1 MEDVTLAHAKDHL
14 EELSERASKGEDV
27 RISDPKLG
35 TIKLQPVTMGSDGPY
50 PARVSGLWKGKATL
64 TLEQALEPLTEEELA
79 WLSGESSR

>member
-35 TIKLQPVTMGSDGPY
+35 SIKLQPVAMGSDGPY
-50 PARVSGLWKGKATL
+50 PAPIFGVMAGKADL
-64 TLEQALEPLTEEELA
+64 TLEQALEPLTEDELA
-79 WLSGESSR
+79 WLSGETSP

>member
-14 EELSERASKGEDV
+14 EELIERASKGEDV

-35 TIKLQPVTMGSDGPY
+35 TIKLQPVTPGSDGLY
-50 PARVSGLWKGKATL
+50 PERIPGLMKGKASL

-79 WLSGESSR
+79 WLSGETSP